1 MATIR
6 STSFSATNRSFTGD
20 IVLTALASIFR
31 RFGREERGAILVE
44 MTLITPLMISLSAG
58 VFEFGN
64 LLHQKLLIEAG
75 LNDGA
80 RYAARCNAPFYN
92 PVVNPDVDCAV
103 NARNIAA
110 TGTYDCGGN
119 CTVAGRV
126 AGWLPAAVTVDLN
139 HLVIAVTTDPT
150 TGLANYHS
158 PTTNVR
164 VVRLETSFTY
174 TGTSLL
180 NYLGLGPITFS
191 AAHEERYIG
200 W

>member
-1 MATIR
+1 MMLTVLR
-6 STSFSATNRSFTGD
+6 S
-20 IVLTALASIFR
+20 ILH
-31 RFGREERGAILVE
+31 RFGCEERGAVLVE

-80 RYAARCNAPFYN
+80 RYAARCNQTFNTAINCVTY
-92 PVVNPDVDCAV
+92 AK
-103 NARNIAA
+103 NIAA
-110 TGTYDCGGN
+110 TGSYDCGGN
-119 CTVAGRV
+119 CTVASRV
-126 AGWLPAAVTVDLN
+126 TGWLPAAVTVDLN
-139 HLVIAVTTDPT
+139 HLVIAVTVDPN

-158 PTTNVR
+158 TTASVR

-174 TGTSLL
+174 TGASLL
-180 NYLGLGPITFS
+180 NYLGVGPITFS
-191 AAHEERYIG
+191 AGHEERYTG

>member
-1 MATIR
+1 M
-6 STSFSATNRSFTGD
+6 
-20 IVLTALASIFR
+20 LTALRSILR
-31 RFGREERGAILVE
+31 SFGLEERGTVLVE

-80 RYAARCNAPFYN
+80 RYAARCNQTFNTALNCVTY
-92 PVVNPDVDCAV
+92 
-103 NARNIAA
+103 ARNIAA
-110 TGTYDCGGN
+110 TGSYNCGGN
-119 CTVAGRV
+119 CNVASRV
-126 AGWLPAAVTVDLN
+126 TGWLPAAVTVDLN
-139 HLVIAVTTDPT
+139 HLVIPVTIDPN

-158 PTTNVR
+158 ATANVR

-174 TGTSLL
+174 TGASLL
-180 NYLGLGPITFS
+180 TFLGLGPVTFS
-191 AAHEERYIG
+191 AAHEERYNG

>member
-1 MATIR
+1 MLA
-6 STSFSATNRSFTGD
+6 
-20 IVLTALASIFR
+20 ALGSILR
-31 RFGREERGAILVE
+31 RFGLEERGAVLVE

-80 RYAARCNAPFYN
+80 RYAARCNQTFNIAL
-92 PVVNPDVDCAV
+92 DCA
-103 NARNIAA
+103 AYAANIAA
-110 TGTYDCGGN
+110 TGTYNCGGN
-119 CTVAGRV
+119 CTIASRV
-126 AGWLPAAVTVDLN
+126 TSWLPTAVTVDLN
-139 HLVIAVTTDPT
+139 YRVIPVTTDVN
-150 TGLANYHS
+150 GLQNYKS
-158 PTTNVR
+158 SSSNVR
-164 VVRLETSFTY
+164 VVRLSTSFTY
-174 TGTSLL
+174 TGVSLL

>member
-1 MATIR
+1 MLA
-6 STSFSATNRSFTGD
+6 
-20 IVLTALASIFR
+20 ALGSILR
-31 RFGREERGAILVE
+31 RFGLEERGAVLVE

-80 RYAARCNAPFYN
+80 RYAARCNQTFNTAL
-92 PVVNPDVDCAV
+92 DCATY
-103 NARNIAA
+103 AANIAA
-110 TGTYDCGGN
+110 TGTYNCGGN
-119 CTVAGRV
+119 CSIASRV
-126 AGWLPAAVTVDLN
+126 TSWLPNAITVNLN
-139 HLVIAVTTDPT
+139 YRVIPVTTDVD
-150 TGLANYHS
+150 GLQNYKS
-158 PTTNVR
+158 SSSNVR
-164 VVRLETSFTY
+164 VVQLSTSFTY

-191 AAHEERYIG
+191 AAHEERYMG

>member
-1 MATIR
+1 M
-6 STSFSATNRSFTGD
+6 TNRSFTGD
-20 IVLTALASIFR
+20 VVLTALMSIFR
-31 RFGREERGAILVE
+31 KFGREERGTVLVE

-92 PVVNPDVDCAV
+92 PIVNPDVDCA
-103 NARNIAA
+103 AYAQNIAA
-110 TGTYDCGGN
+110 TGSYNCNGN
-119 CTVAGRV
+119 CNVASRV
-126 AGWLPAAVTVDLN
+126 MGWLPGTVTVDLN
-139 HLVIAVTTDPT
+139 HLVIPVTTDPN

-158 PTTNVR
+158 TTANVR

-174 TGTSLL
+174 TGASLL
-180 NYLGLGPITFS
+180 NYLGLGSITFS
-191 AAHEERYIG
+191 AAHEERYVG